1 MKIFTFLL
9 TLVILS
15 SCVDS
20 KKPIHKQTKIELEL
34 VSNIHIKKRL
44 NETYSIRL
52 NNEQTELFV
61 KEWNNATSEGL
72 YKMGPEFWIIVK
84 LKNDSIR
91 KFRTN
96 RNLIK
101 EKNDWTYSLSDS
113 TIISSFWKPK
123 LIHISQTDSI
133 SELWNILVFEK
144 GGCLGGEQYIN
155 ETEFKR
161 EEKQLVFSETE
172 WKKFSE
178 KDKRK
183 LTEFLITKLSDTTK
197 TKVHTCPFFGATNGE
212 MAVYSLQHIHKKNWF
227 DFSESNEYKDK
238 EYKSATEQPQ
248 MWLQNILKNE
258 IDRKK
263 LAELYKNE
271 LKK

>member
-1 MKIFTFLL
+1 MKIFPFILTF
-9 TLVILS
+9 VILS

-20 KKPIHKQTKIELEL
+20 KKSIQVQTKIDIELIE
-34 VSNIHIKKRL
+34 NIYIKKRL
-44 NETYSIRL
+44 NETDSIRL
-52 NNEQTELFV
+52 NNKQTELFV
-61 KEWNNATSEGL
+61 TEWNIATSEGL

-101 EKNDWTYSLSDS
+101 EKNDWTYSVSDS
-113 TIISSFWKPK
+113 TLVSSFWKPE

-144 GGCLGGEQYIN
+144 GGCLGGEQYIS

-161 EEKQLVFSETE
+161 EEKPLVFSEMD
-172 WKKFSE
+172 WKNFS
-178 KDKRK
+178 KNDKEK

-212 MAVYSLQHIHKKNWF
+212 MAVYSLQHIHNKNWF
-227 DFSESNEYKDK
+227 DFFEFKEYKDK

-258 IDRKK
+258 TDRKK
-263 LAELYKNE
+263 IAELYKNE